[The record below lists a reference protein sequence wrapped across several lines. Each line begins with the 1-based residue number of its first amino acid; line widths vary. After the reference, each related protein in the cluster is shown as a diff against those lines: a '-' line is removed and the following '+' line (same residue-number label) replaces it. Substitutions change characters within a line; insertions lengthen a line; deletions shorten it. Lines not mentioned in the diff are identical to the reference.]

1 MSILGEL
8 ITSERNGHQSRTL
21 INKYINIQNQA
32 MERPSDMK
40 KFCGCSFP
48 HEYNGSNEAVQDLL
62 EFYIAVS
69 LFETAS
75 LYT

>member
-1 MSILGEL
+1 
-8 ITSERNGHQSRTL
+8 
-21 INKYINIQNQA
+21 

-48 HEYNGSNEAVQDLL
+48 HEYNGSNEAVQGLL
-62 EFYIAVS
+62 EFYITAS